1 MIRVAI
7 LHYHLRPG
15 GVTRVI
21 EMAWA
26 ALQGQGVDVLV
37 ISGEP
42 PPAETR
48 IPASSIQ
55 VVPELRYGVSS
66 SEAENLRLAIEAAER
81 RHWQASADVLHFHNH
96 GLGKNFALPLA
107 ITAWAQAGRRIL
119 LNIHDFAEN
128 GRPANYL
135 RLLAELGG
143 TAGLARCLYPVA
155 PQVGYAVLTTHD
167 AIRLRRGGL
176 TDDVTLLPNPVALPT
191 GSEAIPRSMFAAD
204 RLVVYPTRSIRR
216 KNIGEAL
223 LWAAWSEP
231 DELVILTCAPVEGL
245 DVVRHAE
252 WEAFAERL
260 GLRVLFRAQKA
271 LDRST
276 ADFLLT
282 ADLCLTTSVA
292 EGFGMAFLE
301 PWLAG
306 SPLAGRDLP
315 SVTTD
320 FRQAGVAL
328 DPLYPR
334 LDVDARSI
342 SAESV
347 REDIEGNIRHFC
359 AAYEVDFEAGFVES
373 AFQSVWQGGSVD
385 FGRVGEPHQRLIIEE
400 VVRSGQKR
408 QLKADP
414 GAVDRNRATI
424 QAEFSLEKYGERLM
438 RAYRGLVEVV
448 SETPD
453 FLDPRGVLQASLAFE
468 DYFATRNL

>member
-26 ALQGQGVDVLV
+26 ALQGHGVDLLV

-48 IPASSIQ
+48 IPPTSIQ

-66 SEAENLRLAIEAAER
+66 SEAEDLRVAVEAAEQ
-81 RHWQASADVLHFHNH
+81 RHWQAKADVLHFHNH
-96 GLGKNFALPLA
+96 ALGKNFALPLA
-107 ITAWAQAGRRIL
+107 ITAWAQAGRRVL
-119 LNIHDFAEN
+119 LHIHDFAEN
-128 GRPANYL
+128 GRPANFL
-135 RLLAELGG
+135 RLLSELGG
-143 TAGLARCLYPVA
+143 TAGLAQCLYPVA
-155 PQVGYAVLTTHD
+155 PQVGYAVLTSHD

-176 TDDVTLLPNPVALPT
+176 ASEVSLLPNPVALPS

-204 RLVVYPTRSIRR
+204 RLVVYPTRAIRR

-231 DELVILTCAPVEGL
+231 GELVVLTCAPVQGL
-245 DVVRHAE
+245 DVDRHAE

-260 GLRVLFRAQKA
+260 GLRVFFKAQKTLA
-271 LDRST
+271 RST

-320 FRQAGVAL
+320 FRQAGVLL
-328 DPLYPR
+328 DSLYPR
-334 LDVDARSI
+334 LDVDARAI
-342 SAESV
+342 SEVSV
-347 REDIEGNIRHFC
+347 REDIESNIRHSC
-359 AAYEVDFEAGFVES
+359 EAYEVDFEPGFVES
-373 AFQSVWQGGSVD
+373 AFQSVWQDGLVD
-385 FGRVGEPHQRLIIEE
+385 FGRVGEQHQRLIIEE
-400 VVRSGQKR
+400 VVRSGQR
-408 QLKADP
+408 RGLKADSDL
-414 GAVDRNRATI
+414 VERNGATI
-424 QAEFSLEKYGERLM
+424 REEFSLEKYGERLM
-438 RAYRGLVEVV
+438 QAYLGLVEVV